1 MHRYCA
7 VAVLL
12 IAACQPRERR
22 LLLVDLNLTDPA
34 LLEATAAPWD
44 AAGYSVDYRRFYPH
58 LTRQDLQ
65 RHRVVVLLGGR
76 TPEAMSDALDLSDL
90 ALLAEWLPRGGVLVF
105 GYAAD
110 GEGFQDRWVMN
121 RWLASQ
127 GVGIT
132 IGDYPLE
139 DTAASRL
146 TVAPVPNRALRSNE
160 PDPFPPGRAHV
171 LLIDDPQEAFARASG
186 TAFVRAAGR
195 KPAPRRHAAVV
206 AAERVGEGLVVIASR
221 HTLGALGPDYR
232 SPAPG
237 AVTADAAALIRT
249 RQFLVAL
256 ARWTLRPAEWAL
268 LPAARRRAPLSLEGA
283 PRPILLRRPRA
294 ASPPGATT
302 VRLPTP
308 SPADTASPGGL
319 PTWLRR
325 TGTRGLW
332 ARDFAL
338 PALDSLV
345 AFLETGAFNTL
356 VSGADPGAADSLVR
370 RRATTRYWPAVRLRL
385 LIDRVQQTSLHWV
398 PALEWRQLHPPRE
411 SREWGAAAGD
421 SLPGW
426 CSLDGRLW
434 DEELA
439 PAFLS
444 LARLAA
450 SDAELIP
457 AVALDLTPEGAE
469 GEGWKGEGQMATG
482 FCDSTYAAG
491 VRALGQDSAL
501 TARLSGLPLEAR
513 YRALADSGALE
524 AYYSA
529 LEAAV
534 AARAAALSASVRRVR
549 SDVLFVVRTTALPSD
564 WFTLGLL
571 RGLATND
578 APVLL
583 WTREPRTRAVLARYR
598 ARGLAVLP
606 AVGVPPPT
614 GGAPAREW
622 ARLKAVAFGE
632 NDGFWI
638 TAEDARGGGRVSA
651 DSLARLLRRLAK
663 DR

>member
-1 MHRYCA
+1 MHRYCT

-12 IAACQPRERR
+12 IAACQPRDRR
-22 LLLVDLNLTDPA
+22 LLMVDLNLTEPA

-44 AAGYSVDYRRFYPH
+44 AAGYNVDYRRFYPH

-76 TPEAMSDALDLSDL
+76 TPEAVSDALDLSDL

-121 RWLASQ
+121 RWLASL
-127 GVGIT
+127 GGGIT
-132 IGDYPLE
+132 IGDYALE
-139 DTAASRL
+139 DTVASRL
-146 TVAPVPNRALRSNE
+146 TVTPEPNRALRGNE

-171 LLIDDPQEAFARASG
+171 LLIDDPKEAFARASG
-186 TAFVRAAGR
+186 TAFVRTAGR
-195 KPAPRRHAAVV
+195 KPAPRPHAAVV

-237 AVTADAAALIRT
+237 PATADAAAMTRT

-268 LPAARRRAPLSLEGA
+268 LPAARRQAPLSLEGA
-283 PRPILLRRPRA
+283 PRPLLLRRPRPA
-294 ASPPGATT
+294 PPPGATS
-302 VRLPTP
+302 VHLPTP
-308 SPADTASPGGL
+308 MPVDTASPGGL

-325 TGTRGLW
+325 AGTRGLW

-338 PALDSLV
+338 PGLDSLI

-356 VSGADPGAADSLVR
+356 VSGADPAAADSLVR

-385 LIDRVQQTSLHWV
+385 LTDRVQQTSLHWV
-398 PALEWRQLHPPRE
+398 PALEWRQLRPPRE
-411 SREWGAAAGD
+411 AREWGAAGD

-434 DEELA
+434 DEELG

-457 AVALDLTPEGAE
+457 AIALDLTPEG
-469 GEGWKGEGQMATG
+469 GEGAGEAEGQMATG
-482 FCDSTYAAG
+482 FCDSTYATG
-491 VRALGQDSAL
+491 VRALGRDSAF
-501 TARLSGLPLEAR
+501 TARLTALPLEAR

-524 AYYSA
+524 AYYGA

-534 AARAAALSASVRRVR
+534 AARAAAIRTSARRVR
-549 SDVLFVVRTTALPSD
+549 PDVLFVIRATALPSD

-571 RGLATND
+571 RGLATSD

-583 WTREPRTRAVLARYR
+583 WTRESRTRAVLARYR
-598 ARGLAVLP
+598 SRGLTVLP
-606 AVGVPPPT
+606 AIGVRPA
-614 GGAPAREW
+614 GAPAREW
-622 ARLKAVAFGE
+622 TRLKGVAFGE

-638 TAEDARGGGRVSA
+638 TAEDARSGARVSA